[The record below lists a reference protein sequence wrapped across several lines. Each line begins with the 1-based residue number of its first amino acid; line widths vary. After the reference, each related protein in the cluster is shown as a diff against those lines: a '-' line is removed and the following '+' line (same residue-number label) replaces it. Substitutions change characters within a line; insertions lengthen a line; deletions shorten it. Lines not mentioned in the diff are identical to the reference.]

1 MELKIRKQEDLYKRY
16 VRLLLEKEKIVKTN
30 FQVQQRFIELF
41 GDLRL
46 EMLKVEIEIAKI
58 KKEMEYLVRKK
69 NRNESYDLEEM
80 DDFVNQALEG
90 MRAQYER
97 MKEEQTQLKNK
108 KMLSQEEVKEVKRLY
123 RRLVKLVHPDLNPHQ
138 TKEQKELWH
147 QLQEAYRNN
156 DLVWLRELNVLIVFK
171 TKGHEEVEIE
181 DLEDKI
187 EVMREEIALLK
198 EEDLYQMRELVFDEE
213 WIEAYKEQYERERSD
228 FEVYLRSLQKEKE
241 KLIGSFVCRLN

>member
-1 MELKIRKQEDLYKRY
+1 MEHKIRKQEDLYKRY

-90 MRAQYER
+90 MKAQYER
-97 MKEEQTQLKNK
+97 MKEEQAQLKNK
-108 KMLSQEEVKEVKRLY
+108 KMFIQEEV
-123 RRLVKLVHPDLNPHQ
+123 
-138 TKEQKELWH
+138 
-147 QLQEAYRNN
+147 
-156 DLVWLRELNVLIVFK
+156 
-171 TKGHEEVEIE
+171 
-181 DLEDKI
+181 
-187 EVMREEIALLK
+187 M
-198 EEDLYQMRELVFDEE
+198 
-213 WIEAYKEQYERERSD
+213 
-228 FEVYLRSLQKEKE
+228 
-241 KLIGSFVCRLN
+241 

>member
-1 MELKIRKQEDLYKRY
+1 MEHKIRKQEDLYKRY

-90 MRAQYER
+90 MKAQYER
-97 MKEEQTQLKNK
+97 MKEEQAQLKNK

-123 RRLVKLVHPDLNPHQ
+123 RRLAKLVHPDLNPHQ

-156 DLVWLRELNVLIVFK
+156 DLAWLRELNVLIVFK

-187 EVMREEIALLK
+187 EAVREEIALLK
-198 EEDLYQMRELVFDEE
+198 EEDLYRMRELVFDEE
-213 WIEAYKEQYERERSD
+213 WIDAYKEQYERERSD

-241 KLIGSFVCRLN
+241 KLIGSFGCRLN

>member
-1 MELKIRKQEDLYKRY
+1 MEHKIRKQEDLYKRY

-90 MRAQYER
+90 MKAQYER
-97 MKEEQTQLKNK
+97 MKQEQTQLKNK
-108 KMLSQEEVKEVKRLY
+108 KMLSQEEVKEIKRLY

-156 DLVWLRELNVLIVFK
+156 DLAWLRELNVLIVFK

-187 EVMREEIALLK
+187 EAVREEIALLK

-213 WIEAYKEQYERERSD
+213 WIDAYKEQYERERSD

-241 KLIGSFVCRLN
+241 KLIGSFGCRLN